1 MTNVFMKALKML
13 EKSNVNDNENSII
26 ASKNHLF

>member
-1 MTNVFMKALKML
+1 MTNVFMKAVKML
-13 EKSNVNDNENSII
+13 ENNVNDNENSII